1 MSPEIRELSAD
12 QLRRVCEPQDLK
24 FESTA
29 ELPRLSQIIGQER
42 ATRAI
47 DFGIDIPCYGYNIY
61 VLGPSGSGRMTTIQT
76 FLEKKARQ
84 RPVPDDWVYVNN
96 FEDQYSPRAI
106 SLPPGGGCRFRDDM
120 DELIKNL
127 GEEIPR
133 AFESEE
139 YAQHQTRIVRQLE
152 EQRKEA
158 FQSMETYASEQGFAL
173 GRTAMGLAIVPKI
186 EDKVLSPEEYEQ
198 LEEETRKGF
207 EERRPIVQEELEKV
221 MRQIRE
227 MEKDTKSRLRNLD
240 QEIAAF
246 AVGHFFDVL
255 QEKYA
260 ANEELVNHLEA
271 MRQDII
277 QKVEVFKSGPEKA
290 EKEEADRDRPMP
302 TSPLSRFTSPFDRY
316 RVNVMVD
323 HCQTKGAPVVV
334 EANPTYYNLVGRI
347 EHKAEFGA
355 LVTDFS
361 MIRGGALHQANGG
374 YLIVDAKAVLGNPLA
389 WDSLKRSLRN
399 KEIRLEEMSQQV
411 SLVATV
417 GLAPEPIPLDVK
429 VVLIGDPT
437 TYYLLYSLDDEF
449 QKLFKVRA
457 DFASDMDWTPEN
469 EELYALFIHARC
481 QEENLK
487 HFELEAVARV
497 VEYGSRLVEDQRKL
511 TTRFAHV
518 ADVVREASYWARRNS
533 HELVTAADVQQAIE
547 ERVYRSN
554 QVEERIRERIG
565 QGTIM
570 VDTEGQVVGQVNGL
584 SIISLGDYFFGRP
597 SRITARTYMGQAGVI
612 NIEREAKLSGN
623 IHDKGVLILSGYLG
637 GKYAQDLPLS
647 LSASL
652 CFEQSYEGVEGDS
665 ASSTELYAL
674 LSSLA
679 NVPLKQ
685 SIAVTGSV
693 NQQGDIQP
701 VGGVTKKIEGFFDVC
716 RAQGL
721 SGQQGV
727 IIPEQNIPNLT
738 LREDVVEAVHAGKFH
753 IYPVRTIDEGITI
766 LTGLEAGER
775 QEDGAYP
782 EGTVNYAVAQRLHQ
796 LAKGFK
802 EFGKEESKE
811 QEQQESSETK
821 IVPLRNRDEN

>member
-1 MSPEIRELSAD
+1 MSPEIRELSTD
-12 QLRRVCEPQDLK
+12 QLRRVCEPKELK

-29 ELPRLSQIIGQER
+29 ELPELSQIIGQER

-76 FLEKKARQ
+76 FLERKARE

-106 SLPPGGGCRFRDDM
+106 GLPPGEGGQFRDDM

-127 GEEIPR
+127 RDEIPR

-139 YAQHQTRIVRQLE
+139 YAQHQTRIVRELE
-152 EQRKEA
+152 EKRKEA
-158 FQSMETYASEQGFAL
+158 FQSMEAYASEQGFAL
-173 GRTAMGLAIVPKI
+173 GRVATGLVIVPKV

-198 LEEETRKGF
+198 LDEETRRGF
-207 EERRPIVQEELEKV
+207 EARRPIVQEELEKA
-221 MRQIRE
+221 MRQMRE
-227 MEKDTKSRLRNLD
+227 VEKDTKSRLRNLD

-246 AVGHFFDVL
+246 ASGHFFDAL
-255 QEKYA
+255 KEKYA
-260 ANEELVNHLEA
+260 DNEELVTHLEA

-277 QKVEVFKSGPEKA
+277 QKVDLFKGGA
-290 EKEEADRDRPMP
+290 EGAEGEEAARPLP
-302 TSPLSRFTSPFDRY
+302 APLPSRFASPFDRY
-316 RVNVMVD
+316 RVNVIVD
-323 HCQTKGAPVVV
+323 HYQTEGAPVVV
-334 EANPTYYNLVGRI
+334 ETNPTYYNLIGRI

-361 MIRGGALHQANGG
+361 MIKGGSLHQANGG
-374 YLIVDAKAVLGNPLA
+374 YLIVDARAVLGNPLV

-399 KEIRLEEMSQQV
+399 KEIRLEEMSQQF

-417 GLAPEPIPLDVK
+417 GLAPEPIPLEVK

-487 HFELEAVARV
+487 HFEQGAVARV

-518 ADVVREASYWARRNS
+518 ADIVREASYWASRNG

-554 QVEERIRERIG
+554 QVEERLRERIG

-570 VDTEGQVVGQVNGL
+570 VDTEGEVVGQVNGL
-584 SIISLGDYFFGRP
+584 SIIFLGDYAFGRP

-637 GKYAQDLPLS
+637 GKYAQDVPLS

-679 NVPLKQ
+679 GLSIKQ

-693 NQQGDIQP
+693 NQQGEIQP
-701 VGGVTKKIEGFFDVC
+701 VGGVTQKVEGFFDVC
-716 RAQGL
+716 RVQGL
-721 SGQQGV
+721 TGQQGV
-727 IIPEQNIPNLT
+727 IIPEQNIPNLI
-738 LREDVVEAVHAGKFH
+738 LREEVVEAVRQGKFH
-753 IYPVRTIDEGITI
+753 LYPVSTIDEGMTI

-775 QEDGAYP
+775 QEDGSYP
-782 EGTVNYAVAQRLHQ
+782 AGTVNYAVAQRLHQ
-796 LAKGFK
+796 LAKGLK
-802 EFGKEESKE
+802 EFGKEEDE
-811 QEQQESSETK
+811 GQQKPESSAAEDSPGET
-821 IVPLRNRDEN
+821 